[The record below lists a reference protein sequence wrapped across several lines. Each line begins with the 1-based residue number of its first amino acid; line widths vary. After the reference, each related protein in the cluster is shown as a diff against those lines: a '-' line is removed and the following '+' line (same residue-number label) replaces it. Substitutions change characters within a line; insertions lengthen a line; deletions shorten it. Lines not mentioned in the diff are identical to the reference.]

1 MNVCRPGKLPIKYW
15 LKSFGDIEEG
25 CRVQLENLSNLP
37 FAFRQVAAMP
47 DTHQGY
53 GMPIGGVL
61 AAEGVIIPNAVGV
74 DIGCGM
80 IAVKTGAKEISQ
92 EQIKQIIGK
101 AREIIPT
108 GFNHHKEKQL
118 LNFDSAPMHN
128 PVIAKEVNS
137 ALYQIG
143 TLGGGNHFLEIQ
155 KGNDGHIWLMIHS
168 GSRNL
173 GKKVCDYYNDI
184 AVGLNK
190 KYYSSIPVEWEL
202 AFLPVDSVEAK
213 GYLEAME
220 FCLEF
225 ALQNRSMMMYRL
237 LEVFNAVTKRDLVE
251 VINIH
256 HNYAALENHFGK
268 NVWVHRKGAIRM
280 REGEKGII
288 PGSMGTPSYIVE
300 GLGNKESFMS
310 ASHGAGRKM
319 SRTEAD
325 KTITEEEANRS
336 IEGVVFGRWNQN
348 RKGGTDLSECPLA
361 YKNIEEVMENQV
373 DLVKPIVKLMPL
385 GVMKG

>member
-1 MNVCRPGKLPIKYW
+1 MRSYKNGLLPVKTW
-15 LKSFGDIEEG
+15 ANEIEESAFKQ
-25 CRVQLENLSNLP
+25 VENLSNLP
-37 FAFRQVAAMP
+37 FAYHHIALMP
-47 DTHQGY
+47 DCHCGY

-61 AAEGVIIPNAVGV
+61 ATNDVIIPNAVGV

-80 IAVKTGAKEISQ
+80 VAVKTTATKITE

-101 AREIIPT
+101 AREVIPVGFKHHQNPQESSVFDNAPLNIPII
-108 GFNHHKEKQL
+108 KQEFE
-118 LNFDSAPMHN
+118 NM
-128 PVIAKEVNS
+128 K
-137 ALYQIG
+137 YQLG
-143 TLGGGNHFLEIQ
+143 TLGGGNHFIEIQ
-155 KGNDGHIWLMIHS
+155 KGDDDHIWLMIHS

-173 GKKVCDYYNDI
+173 GKKVCDLYNKI
-184 AVGLNK
+184 AQDHNAE
-190 KYYSSIPVEWEL
+190 YYSTVPKEWQL
-202 AFLPVDSVEAK
+202 AFLPASSMSATE
-213 GYLEAME
+213 YLTAMN

-225 ALQNRSMMMYRL
+225 AYANRGHMM
-237 LEVFNAVTKRDLVE
+237 NKLVE
-251 VINIH
+251 IFNDVTGHGEESHINIH

-319 SRTEAD
+319 SRSEAD
-325 KTITEEEANRS
+325 KTFTEEEANKS
-336 IEGVVFGRWNQN
+336 IDGVVFGRWNKN
-348 RKGGTDLSECPLA
+348 RKGGLDLSECPLA
-361 YKNIEEVMENQV
+361 YKNIEEVIRNES
-373 DLVKPIVKLMPL
+373 DLVKPLVKLQPL